1 MTHFGPIFPILGA
14 KKIFLENPALS
25 HITWNGILAPCQNLE
40 KINHTIPR
48 KHLDR
53 GKNGQTDR
61 WKDRLK
67 DEQTLFHRTVPATAG
82 VAIKIVGFYS
92 VQPSRK

>member
-1 MTHFGPIFPILGA
+1 MGA
-14 KKIFLENPALS
+14 KKIFLENPAVTHNL
-25 HITWNGILAPCQNLE
+25 TWDSSTMPKFK
-40 KINHTIPR
+40 KINNTIPR

-53 GKNGQTDR
+53 EKNGRTDR

-67 DEQTLFHRTVPATAG
+67 DEQTLFHGTVPATTR
-82 VAIKIVGFYS
+82 VAIKIGFYS

>member
-1 MTHFGPIFPILGA
+1 MDG
-14 KKIFLENPALS
+14 
-25 HITWNGILAPCQNLE
+25 
-40 KINHTIPR
+40 R
-48 KHLDR
+48 
-53 GKNGQTDR
+53 TDR

-67 DEQTLFHRTVPATAG
+67 DEQTLFHGTVPATAR

>member
-1 MTHFGPIFPILGA
+1 MPKF
-14 KKIFLENPALS
+14 KKIN
-25 HITWNGILAPCQNLE
+25 N
-40 KINHTIPR
+40 TIPR
-48 KHLDR
+48 KHPDR
-53 GKNGQTDR
+53 EKNGRTDR

-67 DEQTLFHRTVPATAG
+67 DEQTLFHGTVPATTR